1 MRNIKKVLLSIG
13 LLVALTGCSPKTQN
27 TTQSNQSTQV
37 TTITSEVITTEV
49 STEKVTDVSNDN
61 IYSVNNYSG
70 SPYVEVNGNIP
81 FFTEEEKNTNVFERY
96 SDLDS
101 LGRCGVAYANLCP
114 ELMPTEERGAIGSIK
129 PSGWHTSNYNNYKG
143 LVDGNYLYNRCHL
156 IAFMLAG
163 ENANEKNLITG
174 TRYLNINGML
184 PFENKAHDY
193 LKENPNN
200 HLLYRVTPIYN
211 CNDLVA
217 QGVLMEAYSVEDNGS
232 LQFCVFCYN
241 IQPHIVIDYAT
252 GDNHIED
259 GYDGTTSKTEE
270 KTESNSEE
278 KADWEDN
285 PNWYLYVLN
294 ENSKKIHTP
303 DCSSVSKISKDNR
316 TETNRSYEE
325 LIEAGYSPCGVCHP
339 ENK

>member
-1 MRNIKKVLLSIG
+1 MKKSINKFLIIAG
-13 LLVALTGCSPKTQN
+13 LVITLTGCSPKTTENTTQTNIIATEEITTSQN
-27 TTQSNQSTQV
+27 TTINT
-37 TTITSEVITTEV
+37 EEV
-49 STEKVTDVSNDN
+49 STND
-61 IYSVNNYSG
+61 IYSVVNYNG
-70 SPYVEVNGNIP
+70 TPYVEVNNNIP
-81 FFTEEEKNTNVFERY
+81 FFTDKEKNTNIFENY

-101 LGRCGVAYANLCP
+101 LGRCGVAYANLCK

-129 PSGWHTSNYNNYKG
+129 PSGWHTSNYNMYKG

-184 PFENKAHDY
+184 PFENQTHDY
-193 LKENPNN
+193 LKDNPDN
-200 HLLYRVTPIYN
+200 HILYRVTPIYN
-211 CNDLVA
+211 EDDLIA

-241 IQPHIVIDYAT
+241 VQPHIVIDYST

-259 GYDGTTSKTEE
+259 GYNEESTSTEVKTEE
-270 KTESNSEE
+270 NAS
-278 KADWEDN
+278 WEDN
-285 PNWYLYVLN
+285 PNWYKYILN

-303 DCSSVSKISKDNR
+303 NCSAVSKITKNNK
-316 TETNRSYEE
+316 TETNRSYKE
-325 LIEAGYSPCGVCHP
+325 LIKEGYSPCGICHP
-339 ENK
+339 ENH